1 MSPRRRTSRR
11 AATSSNAILQDLG
24 PVEQLRAGRLPS
36 RLVRLFVG
44 LTFFGVAM
52 GAFVRAGLGVAPWDV
67 LHLGLARHVPLSLG
81 TIIIIV
87 GFVVLL
93 AWIPLRQWPGLGTIA
108 NAVWIGVSA
117 DATLR
122 LMPEIHGL
130 PAGLAVIAAALVVN
144 GLGGALYIG
153 SQFGAGPRD
162 GLMTGLHL
170 RTGWSLRLIRTGI
183 EVLVLA
189 VGWLLGGTVG
199 LGTVAYALLIGPST
213 QFFLRWTVVELPAR
227 PAPGAFP
234 PHGAAPSPGT
244 TTGDAGVGRTA
255 GSTEMG

>member
-1 MSPRRRTSRR
+1 MSRR
-11 AATSSNAILQDLG
+11 AATSSSPILQPLG
-24 PVEQLRAGRLPS
+24 PIEQLRAGRLPS
-36 RLVRLFVG
+36 RLLRLFVG

-67 LHLGLARHVPLSLG
+67 LHLGLSRHLPLSLG

-87 GFVVLL
+87 GFLVLL

-117 DATLR
+117 DAALR
-122 LMPEIHGL
+122 LIPDIHGL
-130 PAGLAVIAAALVVN
+130 PAQIAVVACALVVN

-183 EVLVLA
+183 EVAVLGI
-189 VGWLLGGTVG
+189 GWALGGTVG

-213 QFFLRWTVVELPAR
+213 QVFLRWTVVDLPRAR
-227 PAPGAFP
+227 
-234 PHGAAPSPGT
+234 GAAGAPHRAVETPPSCPADGGT
-244 TTGDAGVGRTA
+244 GP
-255 GSTEMG
+255 GSTETG

>member
-1 MSPRRRTSRR
+1 MPSTSRPVLLPL
-11 AATSSNAILQDLG
+11 SPLG
-24 PVEQLRAGRLPS
+24 QLRAGRLPS

-87 GFVVLL
+87 GLLVLL

-108 NAVWIGVSA
+108 NAIWIGVSA
-117 DATLR
+117 DAALW
-122 LMPEIHGL
+122 LIPEIHGL
-130 PAGLAVIAAALVVN
+130 PAQIAVVAGALVVN

-183 EVLVLA
+183 EVAVLGG
-189 VGWLLGGTVG
+189 GWLLGGAVG

-213 QFFLRWTVVELPAR
+213 QFFLRWTVVDLSGSREPGGPDVREAR
-227 PAPGAFP
+227 ASSPGA
-234 PHGAAPSPGT
+234 HGGT
-244 TTGDAGVGRTA
+244 VP
-255 GSTEMG
+255 GSTEKG

>member
-1 MSPRRRTSRR
+1 MSSRPRPVLLPLTP
-11 AATSSNAILQDLG
+11 LG
-24 PVEQLRAGRLPS
+24 QLRAGRLPS

-44 LTFFGVAM
+44 LTFFGMAM

-67 LHLGLARHVPLSLG
+67 LHLGLVRHVPLSLG
-81 TIIIIV
+81 TIIILV
-87 GFVVLL
+87 GLLVLL

-117 DATLR
+117 DFTLW
-122 LMPEIHGL
+122 LLPEIHGL
-130 PAGLAVIAAALVVN
+130 AWQIAVIAAALVVN

-183 EVLVLA
+183 EVAVLGI
-189 VGWLLGGTVG
+189 GWLLGGTVG

-213 QFFLRWTVVELPAR
+213 QFFLRWTVVDLSA
-227 PAPGAFP
+227 PAP
-234 PHGAAPSPGT
+234 AASRGPDLHPASCPGGDGT
-244 TTGDAGVGRTA
+244 TR
-255 GSTEMG
+255 GSTGNG

>member
-1 MSPRRRTSRR
+1 MSATPRPALLPLT
-11 AATSSNAILQDLG
+11 

-36 RLVRLFVG
+36 RLVRLFIG

-67 LHLGLARHVPLSLG
+67 LHLGLARHIPLSLG

-87 GFVVLL
+87 GLLVLL

-117 DATLR
+117 DFTLW
-122 LMPEIHGL
+122 LLPDIHGL
-130 PAGLAVIAAALVVN
+130 ALQISVIAVALLVN

-183 EVLVLA
+183 EVTVLGI
-189 VGWLLGGTVG
+189 GWLLGGTVG

-213 QFFLRWTVVELPAR
+213 QFFLRWTIVDLSPPRRAASRPPAR
-227 PAPGAFP
+227 ATTPCPDDD
-234 PHGAAPSPGT
+234 GT
-244 TTGDAGVGRTA
+244 TPE
-255 GSTEMG
+255 STENG

>member
-1 MSPRRRTSRR
+1 MPSTTRPALLPLTP
-11 AATSSNAILQDLG
+11 LQ
-24 PVEQLRAGRLPS
+24 QLRAGRLPS
-36 RLVRLFVG
+36 RLVRLFIG

-67 LHLGLARHVPLSLG
+67 LHLGLARHIPLSLG

-87 GFVVLL
+87 GLLVLL

-108 NAVWIGVSA
+108 NAIWIGVSA
-117 DATLR
+117 DFTLW
-122 LMPEIHGL
+122 LLPEIHGL
-130 PAGLAVIAAALVVN
+130 VLQIAVIVVALLVN

-183 EVLVLA
+183 EVTVLA
-189 VGWLLGGTVG
+189 IGWLLGGTVG

-213 QFFLRWTVVELPAR
+213 QFFLRWTIVELT
-227 PAPGAFP
+227 P
-234 PHGAAPSPGT
+234 PRRIGS
-244 TTGDAGVGRTA
+244 RTA
-255 GSTEMG
+255 DRATTPCPDDGTPPESIEIG